1 MNVATKLA
9 LASITFY
16 RRYLSPLKGF
26 SCANRV
32 HGDGESCSAYGYR
45 MIGRHGVSKGS
56 ALLRRRMHL
65 CAQLQ
70 RHFHAPPPAR
80 PQAYQGGFC
89 DAGGCDVPS
98 CDLPSCDL
106 PSCDVP
112 SCDLP
117 NCAPLDSVGDA
128 IDACELCSDCG
139 DCGDWFKSRKARR
152 QKERYVNILPPNSM
166 QRAIEAGER
175 RRRQAP

>member
-1 MNVATKLA
+1 MNLATKLA
-9 LASITFY
+9 LASIAFY

-32 HGDGESCSAYGYR
+32 YGDGESCSSYGYR
-45 MIGRHGVSKGS
+45 MIARHGVHVGV
-56 ALLRRRMHL
+56 ALARRRMHM

-70 RHFHAPPPAR
+70 RHIHPRPPAR
-80 PQAYQGGFC
+80 VPNYQAGFC

-112 SCDLP
+112 DCDV
-117 NCAPLDSVGDA
+117 LDSIGDA
-128 IDACELCSDCG
+128 LDVCDLCSDC
-139 DCGDWFKSRKARR
+139 DWFRSRKARR
-152 QKERYVNILPPNSM
+152 QQERYVNILPPNSM
-166 QRAIEAGER
+166 QRAIDAGR
-175 RRRQAP
+175 RRREES